1 MPGPGP
7 ETEPAIVVE
16 GAAQRFGSRTIFR
29 DVSFSV
35 RTGEVFVILG
45 GSGCGKST
53 LMKQMVGLL
62 EPTAGRISV
71 AGHFVAG
78 GDPAR
83 ADAER
88 DGALRQIG
96 VMFQSGA
103 LFGSLTLIENVMLP
117 LEMFTDLPDEARR
130 SVARV
135 KLGLVGLGEAEGLM
149 PSEISGGMAKRA
161 GIARAMALDPPI
173 LFLDEPSAGLD
184 PITSAGLDQL
194 ILDLRRD
201 LGATFVIV
209 THELGSILAIADRC
223 IMLDKHAHGD
233 AGGMIA
239 EGDPRRLRDESDN
252 PIVQAFFRRK
262 VLAEELV

>member
-1 MPGPGP
+1 MSASPPIIDV
-7 ETEPAIVVE
+7 A
-16 GAAQRFGSRTIFR
+16 GATQRFGTRTIFR

-35 RTGEVFVILG
+35 RRGEVFVILG

-53 LMKQMVGLL
+53 LMKQLIGLL
-62 EPTAGRISV
+62 PPTAGRITI
-71 AGHFVAG
+71 G
-78 GDPAR
+78 GDAITEESG
-83 ADAER
+83 AAER
-88 DGALRQIG
+88 DRALRGMG

-103 LFGSLTLIENVMLP
+103 LFGSMTLLENVMLP
-117 LEMFTDLPDEARR
+117 LQMFTPLPPEARVA
-130 SVARV
+130 VARV
-135 KLGLVGLGEAEGLM
+135 KLGLVGLADAAALM

-161 GIARAMALDPPI
+161 GIARAMALDPPL

-223 IMLDKHAHGD
+223 IMLDRHAYGD
-233 AGGMIA
+233 EGGIIA
-239 EGDPRRLRDESDN
+239 EGDPRRLRDESTN
-252 PIVQAFFRRK
+252 PIVRAFFRRQ
-262 VLAEELV
+262 VPQTAEAA